1 MKPRTV
7 RLTDEAIRDI
17 DNATMF
23 YDELLE
29 GLGRYLFDSVTTDI
43 ESLEFFAG
51 IHQKRLG
58 YYCCPAKRFPFLIY
72 YDIENDLDS
81 VVAILDT
88 RRAPYKALKRLE
100 DPQD

>member
-1 MKPRTV
+1 MKHRTV
-7 RLTDEAIRDI
+7 RLTDEAVRDI
-17 DNATMF
+17 DTATLF

-29 GLGRYLFDSVTTDI
+29 GLGEYFFDSITTDI

-51 IHQKRLG
+51 VHEKRLS

-72 YDIENDLDS
+72 YDLENEVVS

-88 RRAPYKALKRLE
+88 RRAPYQARKRLE
-100 DPQD
+100 DQ

>member
-7 RLTDEAIRDI
+7 RLTDEAVKDI
-17 DNATMF
+17 DNATLF
-23 YDELLE
+23 YDGAIE
-29 GLGRYLFDSVTTDI
+29 GLGNYFFDSITTDI

-51 IHQKRLG
+51 IHEKRFG

-72 YDIENDLDS
+72 YVLEDSVAS

-88 RRAPYKALKRLE
+88 RRAPYKARRRLE
-100 DPQD
+100 AR